1 MQQPQ
6 PDDENFTESSASLA
20 NAPDEEFAEDKQT
33 AGIVDEAEMEFV
45 QTQYS
50 PRGVVLLYFRGDP
63 AAEVERHFTRTFAEL
78 CSGTSANSMEGS
90 HCQGN
95 VLQFWRLFLYPYL
108 WIVFYL
114 FYCQERIWIRLFT
127 LQFILLF
134 SKFKSVQNNKVYIS
148 NYWKY
153 NVVSKF
159 LSIGWRN
166 VSHVTRTRIQEIALH
181 ARKSMKCKFYI
192 SPFVSTDPISQEFIY
207 MRIRLCCIFV
217 V

>member
-63 AAEVERHFTRTFAEL
+63 AAEVERHFTRTFTEL

-95 VLQFWRLFLYPYL
+95 VITVLEIILNLYPYL
-108 WIVFYL
+108 
-114 FYCQERIWIRLFT
+114 
-127 LQFILLF
+127 
-134 SKFKSVQNNKVYIS
+134 
-148 NYWKY
+148 
-153 NVVSKF
+153 
-159 LSIGWRN
+159 
-166 VSHVTRTRIQEIALH
+166 
-181 ARKSMKCKFYI
+181 
-192 SPFVSTDPISQEFIY
+192 
-207 MRIRLCCIFV
+207 
-217 V
+217 